1 MVADRQR
8 GRDHPVRALVVTVVL
23 LAVSSALA
31 QDIRGLEVCTAEK
44 DMARRT
50 GCLQANTELL
60 QQLLTKEMR
69 RAQAA
74 EAANAKDVAA
84 LKTDIAAL
92 KTALDKANAEIAEL
106 KKTKPPEKK

>member
-8 GRDHPVRALVVTVVL
+8 GRDHPVRALALLLTL
-23 LAVSSALA
+23 LAASPAFA
-31 QDIRGLEVCTAEK
+31 QDIRGLEVCSAEK

-60 QQLLTKEMR
+60 QQLLTKETR

-74 EAANAKDVAA
+74 EAANAKD
-84 LKTDIAAL
+84 IAAL
-92 KTALDKANAEIAEL
+92 KAALEKAQAELAEL
-106 KKTKPPEKK
+106 KKAGKPLEKK

>member
-1 MVADRQR
+1 VVADRAR
-8 GRDHPVRALVVTVVL
+8 RRDHPVRGPAALIVL
-23 LAVSSALA
+23 ALAAPAFA

-60 QQLLTKEMR
+60 QQLLTKETR

-74 EAANAKDVAA
+74 EAASAKDIVALKADLAA
-84 LKTDIAAL
+84 LKA
-92 KTALDKANAEIAEL
+92 ALDKAQAEIAEL
-106 KKTKPPEKK
+106 KKAKPGDKK